1 MSTQRDFS
9 LVYQKKLLLN
19 KTYDQL
25 KKHFDDSYTYIREGD
40 HIKRTN
46 YVNFLKNYGKVRFK
60 KMLLKELSEGDFFLT
75 VECPEVESEGTE
87 VQYLS
92 KMQLEIL
99 IDVLEI
105 NKEHNNKY
113 FDYTEI
119 FDQIQEY
126 LEYTK
131 GKMMKNFNPWNH
143 YKALKKIEERI
154 KKNNSQNPKGDHSE

>member
-19 KTYDQL
+19 KTYNQL

-154 KKNNSQNPKGDHSE
+154 KKNNSQNPKGNHSE

>member
-154 KKNNSQNPKGDHSE
+154 KKNNSQNPKGNHSE

>member
-1 MSTQRDFS
+1 MSTQTDFS
-9 LVYQKKLLLN
+9 LVYQKKLLLD
-19 KTYDQL
+19 KTYNQL

-40 HIKRTN
+40 RFKRTN

-60 KMLLKELSEGDFFLT
+60 KMLLKELSDGNFFLT
-75 VECPEVESEGTE
+75 VECPEVESERTE

-105 NKEHNNKY
+105 NKEHSKDKY

-119 FDQIQEY
+119 FDQIRDY

-143 YKALKKIEERI
+143 YKALKKVEERI
-154 KKNNSQNPKGDHSE
+154 KRNNQENQRDANS

>member
-19 KTYDQL
+19 KTYNQL

>member
-19 KTYDQL
+19 KTYNQL

-60 KMLLKELSEGDFFLT
+60 KKLLKELSDGDFFLT

-105 NKEHNNKY
+105 NKERNNKY

-154 KKNNSQNPKGDHSE
+154 KKNNSQNPKGNHSE

>member
-19 KTYDQL
+19 KTYNQL

-60 KMLLKELSEGDFFLT
+60 KMLLKELSDGDFFLT

-105 NKEHNNKY
+105 NKERNNKY

-154 KKNNSQNPKGDHSE
+154 KKNNSQNPKGNHSE